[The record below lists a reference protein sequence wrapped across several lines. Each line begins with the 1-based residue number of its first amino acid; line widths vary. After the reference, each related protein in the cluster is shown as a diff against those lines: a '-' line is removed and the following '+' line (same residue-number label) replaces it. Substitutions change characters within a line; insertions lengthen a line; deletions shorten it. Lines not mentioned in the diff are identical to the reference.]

1 MRNPFRPQPID
12 DPIAG
17 RLAAQIG
24 LHDLAEQA
32 HEEAVGI
39 ARLIG
44 APQSL
49 ADALTFAGSFRVERS
64 DLAGARARLE
74 EAVDLARQV
83 GSDSETFG
91 TAALALGELERFEG
105 NWSRAQS
112 LSEASLAIARRNG
125 DLRRIATNLN
135 NLIMSSTAQGRT
147 DGVREMLLEA
157 MAIGEHVTV
166 VYGRV
171 LPLMLCAAL
180 AALQGDWERSARY
193 EGAARFQF
201 IHLGWPL
208 DDPADRVY
216 LESFSA
222 RTRAAL
228 GDVAFERA
236 REAGRALPLDE
247 ALRQV
252 RQYLSEEP

>member
-1 MRNPFRPQPID
+1 MS
-12 DPIAG
+12 G
-17 RLAAQIG
+17 RRTDLCRMLAC
-24 LHDLAEQA
+24 
-32 HEEAVGI
+32 
-39 ARLIG
+39 
-44 APQSL
+44 
-49 ADALTFAGSFRVERS
+49 
-64 DLAGARARLE
+64 RARRPGRRSCSDGGSVRVGP
-74 EAVDLARQV
+74 AA

-105 NWSRAQS
+105 NWSRAQCWPKPHS
-112 LSEASLAIARRNG
+112 RSRGTRRPATIAS
-125 DLRRIATNLN
+125 NLN
-135 NLIMSSTAQGRT
+135 NLIMSSTAQRRT

-157 MAIGEHVTV
+157 MAIGEQVTV
-166 VYGRV
+166 VYGQV

-180 AALQGDWERSARY
+180 AALQCDWERSARY

-201 IHLGWPL
+201 IQLGWPL

-216 LESFSA
+216 LESFSS

-236 REAGRALPLDE
+236 REAGRALLLDE

-252 RQYLSEEP
+252 RQYLGQEP